1 MFRPCV
7 VVRLLSSGMA
17 GGYDRPSAATQ
28 QDGAM
33 APTALV
39 VQHLEP
45 EGPVLIADALRAA
58 GVDVIVVRTDRGEAV
73 PADVDGLAGLVV
85 MGGPMSARSD
95 DGFPSRRAEIALL
108 RAALDA
114 GIPTLG
120 VCLGSQLL
128 ATAGGGSVEAGD
140 GLEVGW
146 GTVALA
152 DGTATDPLL
161 AGIRGAVPVLHWH
174 GETFTLPPEAVLLAS
189 SDRYPHQA
197 FRLGPA
203 AWGLQFHLEVDA
215 AAVGRFVEA
224 FGSEADD
231 PAAIVADTPEWLARS
246 TEVQAT
252 VLGRFAHLVAARS
265 EPVIRSDG

>member
-1 MFRPCV
+1 MNKAV
-7 VVRLLSSGMA
+7 
-17 GGYDRPSAATQ
+17 
-28 QDGAM
+28 
-33 APTALV
+33 V

-45 EGPVLIADALRAA
+45 EGPVLIGDALRAA
-58 GVDVIVVRTDRGEAV
+58 GVDVVVVRTDRGETV
-73 PADVDGLAGLVV
+73 PAAVDGLAGLVV

-108 RAALDA
+108 RMAVDA
-114 GIPTLG
+114 GLPTLG

-128 ATAGGGSVEAGD
+128 AAAGGGSVEAGS

-146 GTVALA
+146 GTVALTDA
-152 DGTATDPLL
+152 AAADPLL
-161 AGIRGAVPVLHWH
+161 AGLDADLPVLHWH
-174 GETFTLPPEAVLLAS
+174 GETFTLPPGAVLLAS

-215 AAVGRFVEA
+215 AAVGRFVAA

-231 PAAIVADTPEWLARS
+231 PAAILAEADAWLARS
-246 TEVQAT
+246 AAAQQT
-252 VLGRFAHLVAARS
+252 VLGRFAALMT
-265 EPVIRSDG
+265 